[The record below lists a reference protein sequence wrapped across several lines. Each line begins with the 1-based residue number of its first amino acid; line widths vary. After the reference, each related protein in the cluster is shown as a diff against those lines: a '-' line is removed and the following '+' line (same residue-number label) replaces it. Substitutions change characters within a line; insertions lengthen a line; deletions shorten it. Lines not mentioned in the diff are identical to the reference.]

1 MSTLKT
7 GTVQNNTGTG
17 APLFKNN
24 AGTEIGQLARAWVN
38 FDGSFGT
45 SPFTEANGGI
55 RDSFNVTSITDNGS
69 GDHTINFTNALPN
82 SNFVCLVSTAYD
94 FNHEPRIGAAIA
106 YTTSSVRVETGY
118 SAFNNQ
124 DEQVNNVV
132 VFGAS

>member
-24 AGTEIGQLARAWVN
+24 AGTEIGQLAKAWIN
-38 FDGSFGT
+38 FDGQ
-45 SPFTEANGGI
+45 FTVSI
-55 RDSFNVTSITDNGS
+55 RDDFNVSSLVDNAT
-69 GDHTINFTNALPN
+69 GDYTINFTNAL
-82 SNFVCLVSTAYD
+82 SSANFVVAATCAYE
-94 FNHEPRIGAAIA
+94 FNHEPRIIAAIA

-124 DEQVNNVV
+124 DEQINNVV
-132 VFGAS
+132 IFGA